1 MSVGETSEM
10 PEKEAESNA
19 RGNGRASGA
28 ARKKRG
34 RPRRAVPVAA
44 EAELAEAESA
54 PRRRATGGNGG
65 DSGDG
70 GDGRNRDRS
79 LRRLLAGLRSLDAG
93 DFSARLESNG
103 DALMSEI
110 ADIFNSVATK
120 QGRLAEELNRVA
132 LSVGREG
139 KMRDRATI
147 GPAGGLWAGSVDALN
162 SLITDLVQPTSEVA
176 RVIKAVAEGDLSQKV
191 ELEIEGKTVQ
201 GEFFRIGSTVNR
213 MVDQLNAFA
222 SEVTRVAREVGTEG
236 RLGGQANV
244 QGVSGTWRDLTDS
257 VNGMASNLT
266 NQVRNIADVTTAVAK
281 GDLSKKIT
289 AEAKGEILELK
300 NTINTMVDQLSSF
313 ADEVTRVAREVGTE
327 GVLGGQANVPGV
339 AGTWKDLTDS
349 VNGMA
354 SNLTNQVRNIADVTT
369 AVAKGDLG
377 RKITAEA
384 KGEMLEL
391 KDTINTMVDQLS
403 SFAAEVTR
411 VAREVGTEGI
421 LGGQA
426 NVSGVAGTWKD
437 LTDSVN
443 FMASNLTSQVRNIA
457 DVTTA
462 VAKGD
467 LSRKI
472 TAEAKGEILELKNT
486 VNTMVDQLNA
496 FAGEV
501 TRVAREVG
509 TEGMLGGQANV
520 QGVSGTWKDLTDS
533 VNFMAGNLTSQV
545 RNIALVT
552 TAVAN
557 GDLSQKI
564 TVEAKGEVLEL
575 KNTVNTMV
583 DQLNSFAA
591 EVTRVAREVGS
602 EGRLGGQA
610 NVPGVAGT
618 WKDLTDSV
626 NFMAGNLT
634 SQVRNIADVT
644 TAVARGDLSKKIT
657 AEAKGEILEL
667 KTIINTMVEQLN
679 AFAAEVTRVAR
690 EVGTD
695 GRLGGQANVEGV
707 SGTWRDLTDSV
718 NSMASNLTAQVR
730 NIADVTT
737 AVAKGDLSRK
747 ITAEAKG
754 EILELKNTVNTM
766 VDQLN
771 GFAAEVTRV
780 AREVGTEGILGGQAN
795 VPGVAGTWKDLTDS
809 VNGMASNLTNQVRN
823 IADVTTAVAKGDL
836 SKKITAEAKGEI
848 LEVKSIINTMVDQLR
863 SFADEVTRVAREV
876 GTEGRLGGQANVPGV
891 AGTWKDLT
899 DSVNYM
905 ASNLTSQVRNIADVT
920 TAVALGDLS
929 RKITVDARGEILELK
944 NTVNT
949 MVEQLNAFASEVTRV
964 ASEVGS
970 EGILGG
976 QARVPGAGG
985 VWRDLTDNVNFMA
998 SNLTSQVRNIALVTT
1013 AVANGDLSQKITVEA
1028 RGEIL
1033 ELKNTV
1039 NTMVEKLRVF
1049 ADEVTRVAKEVGT
1062 EGKLGG
1068 QAEVPGVAGTWKAL
1082 TDAVNAM
1089 ANSLTA
1095 QVRNIADVATAV
1107 TKGDLTRQITVEA
1120 QGELDEL
1127 KSNLNQMIANLKETT
1142 ERNQEQDWL
1151 KTNLAKFSRMMQGQK
1166 DLESVSRLIMSE
1178 LTPLVS
1184 AHHGAFFI
1192 MDNEAGT
1199 PTLRL
1204 IASYAY
1210 RARKHVANR
1219 YAVGE
1224 GLVGQAALEK
1234 QPILLQNVPDDYI
1247 QITSGLGEAPP
1258 RNIIVLPVLFEGE
1271 VKAVIELA
1279 SFLPFSQIHQTFL
1292 DQLSESIGVVLNMI
1306 GASMRTEELLE
1317 QSQKLT
1323 QELQSQS
1330 KELQSQQD
1338 ELKRS
1343 NSELEA
1349 QAKTLRQ
1356 SEELL
1361 KEQQEELQQVNEE
1374 LEEKASLL
1382 AEQNQKV
1389 EQKNREVEG
1398 ARLALEEKA
1407 EQLALSSKYK
1417 SEFLAN
1423 MSHEL
1428 RTPLNSLLILAKL
1441 LSDNKEKNLTPKQ
1454 VEFSQTIYTSG
1465 TDLLNLIND
1474 ILDLSKVEA
1483 GKMEVNTTDV
1493 PIADVGSFSKRTFD
1507 VVAQQKNLYFKV
1519 DIHADVPSA
1528 IFTDGQRLQQVL
1540 KNLLSNA
1547 FKFTETGGVTLTVR
1561 KAEKGKRFA
1570 SRILDQANE
1579 VIAFAVNDTG
1589 IGIAKDK
1596 QQLIFE
1602 AFQQADGTTSR
1613 KFGGTGLGLSISR
1626 EIARLLGGEIRVES
1640 TPGGGSTFTLF
1651 LPSRFVETEPPKSGE
1666 DSSSRRRDRG
1676 DSWGV
1681 SDGGGG
1687 GRRPSGPN
1695 RAAPQYA
1702 RQRSTAES
1710 GGWEQSGGGM
1720 AVVPTA
1726 PASLEVEYPPVPR
1739 DELPRPKGFDDD
1751 RENIVPGDRVLLII
1765 ENDPTFSKV
1774 LLEMAREKGFRGLNA
1789 LDGEAGLK
1797 LAHAFGP
1804 DAITLDID
1812 MPGMDGW
1819 AVLDRLKHHPETR
1832 HIPVHIITGIRE
1844 RQQGLKSGALAYLEK
1859 PVTKEALDE
1868 SFAKISDF
1876 IDTSVK
1882 RLLVVEDDETQR
1894 ASMIEL
1900 IQHEDVEITAVASA
1914 EDALREL
1921 SGGHFD
1927 CMVLDL
1933 GLKDMNGFELLETVK
1948 ANPAMWDL
1956 PIIIYTGKDLS
1967 PAEDTK
1973 LRKFAE
1979 TIIVKDVKSPERL
1992 LDETALF
1999 LHRVEA
2005 KLPEQKRRML
2015 ERLHNTDAVFTGKRV
2030 LVVDDDVRNIF
2041 SLTSML
2047 EDHGMLVSFAENG
2060 KDAIGLLKERQDF
2073 DLVLMDVMMPE
2084 MDGYETTRAIRDIPA
2099 LKSLPIIALTAKA
2112 MKGDREKCIAAGSSD
2127 YITKPVDTEQLL
2139 SLMRVW
2145 LYR

>member
-1 MSVGETSEM
+1 VSVGER
-10 PEKEAESNA
+10 PELPEHESAPNG
-19 RGNGRASGA
+19 RGNGRTTGA
-28 ARKKRG
+28 VRGKRG
-34 RPRRAVPVAA
+34 RPRRAVTAA
-44 EAELAEAESA
+44 NETEIDVTEEVT
-54 PRRRATGGNGG
+54 R
-65 DSGDG
+65 DG
-70 GDGRNRDRS
+70 GKSVASGGGGGGGGSGTRERS

-93 DFSARLESNG
+93 DFSARLDSND
-103 DALMSEI
+103 DALLSEI
-110 ADIFNSVATK
+110 ADVFNSVATK

-147 GPAGGLWAGSVDALN
+147 GPAAGLWAGSVDALN

-222 SEVTRVAREVGTEG
+222 SEVTRVALEVGTEG

-257 VNGMASNLT
+257 VNGMATNLT

-313 ADEVTRVAREVGTE
+313 AGEVTRVAREVGTE

-369 AVAKGDLG
+369 AVARGDLSK
-377 RKITAEA
+377 KITAEA
-384 KGEMLEL
+384 KGEILEL
-391 KDTINTMVDQLS
+391 KTIINTMVDQLNG
-403 SFAAEVTR
+403 FAAEVTR

-426 NVSGVAGTWKD
+426 NVPGVA
-437 LTDSVN
+437 
-443 FMASNLTSQVRNIA
+443 
-457 DVTTA
+457 
-462 VAKGD
+462 
-467 LSRKI
+467 
-472 TAEAKGEILELKNT
+472 
-486 VNTMVDQLNA
+486 
-496 FAGEV
+496 
-501 TRVAREVG
+501 
-509 TEGMLGGQANV
+509 
-520 QGVSGTWKDLTDS
+520 GTWKDLTDS

-667 KTIINTMVEQLN
+667 KTIINTMVDQLN

-718 NSMASNLTAQVR
+718 NSMASNLTSQVR

-754 EILELKNTVNTM
+754 EVLELKNTINTM

-771 GFAAEVTRV
+771 GFASEVTRV
-780 AREVGTEGILGGQAN
+780 AREVGTEGVLGGQAN

-929 RKITVDARGEILELK
+929 RKISVDARGEILELK
-944 NTVNT
+944 NTINT

-964 ASEVGS
+964 AREVGS

-1068 QAEVPGVAGTWKAL
+1068 QADAPGVAGTWKAL
-1082 TDAVNAM
+1082 TDSVNAM

-1127 KSNLNQMIANLKETT
+1127 KANINQMIANLKETT

-1192 MDNEAGT
+1192 MDNEAGS
-1199 PTLRL
+1199 PMLRL

-1210 RARKHVANR
+1210 RARKHVGNR
-1219 YAVGE
+1219 FSIGE

-1234 QPILLQNVPDDYI
+1234 QLILLQNVPDDYI

-1292 DQLSESIGVVLNMI
+1292 DQLAESIGVVLNMI

-1330 KELQSQQD
+1330 KELQQQQD

-1389 EQKNREVEG
+1389 EQKNREVEA
-1398 ARLALEEKA
+1398 ARLSLEEKA

-1441 LSDNKEKNLTPKQ
+1441 LSDNKESTLTPKQ
-1454 VEFSQTIYTSG
+1454 VEYAQTIYSSG

-1483 GKMEVNTTDV
+1483 GKTEVNPMEVPVTDV
-1493 PIADVGSFSKRTFD
+1493 ESFSRRTFEP
-1507 VVAQQKNLYFKV
+1507 VAQQKGLRFTV
-1519 DIHADVPSA
+1519 DIQPGSPPSLY
-1528 IFTDGQRLQQVL
+1528 TDGQRLQQVL

-1547 FKFTETGGVTLTVR
+1547 FKFTEQGGVTLTIR
-1561 KAEKGKRFA
+1561 KTEKGKRFA
-1570 SRILDQANE
+1570 SRTLDQADT
-1579 VIAFAVNDTG
+1579 VIAFAVSDTG
-1589 IGIAKDK
+1589 IGIARDK

-1640 TPGGGSTFTLF
+1640 TPGAGSTFTLF
-1651 LPSRFVETEPPKSGE
+1651 LPGRYAEPDTPKIGE
-1666 DSSSRRRDRG
+1666 ESSSRRRDRG
-1676 DSWGV
+1676 DDWGT
-1681 SDGGGG
+1681 DGGSV
-1687 GRRPSGPN
+1687 RSGPRGRPLATTYN
-1695 RAAPQYA
+1695 

-1710 GGWEQSGGGM
+1710 GGWEQSGGG
-1720 AVVPTA
+1720 TA
-1726 PASLEVEYPPVPR
+1726 LGSDPVEPADIDLVMSR
-1739 DELPRPKGFDDD
+1739 DSLPRPDGFDDD
-1751 RENIVPGDRVLLII
+1751 RENIEKGDRVLLII
-1765 ENDPTFSKV
+1765 ENDVTFSKV
-1774 LLEMAREKGFRGLNA
+1774 LLDMAREKGFKGLNA

-1797 LAHAFGP
+1797 LAHALEP

-1819 AVLDRLKHHPETR
+1819 AVLDRLKHHPQTR
-1832 HIPVHIITGIRE
+1832 HIPVHIITGMHE
-1844 RQQGLKSGALAYLEK
+1844 RQHGLKSGALAYLEK

-1894 ASMIEL
+1894 ESMIEL

-1921 SGGHFD
+1921 STGHFD

-2015 ERLHNTDAVFTGKRV
+2015 ERLHNTDAVLTGKRV

-2060 KDAIGLLKERQDF
+2060 RDAIALLRERQDF

-2084 MDGYETTRAIRDIPA
+2084 MDGYETTRAIREIPA

-2112 MKGDREKCIAAGSSD
+2112 MKGDREKCIAAGASD

>member
-1 MSVGETSEM
+1 MKRSTTTPWS
-10 PEKEAESNA
+10 
-19 RGNGRASGA
+19 AS
-28 ARKKRG
+28 
-34 RPRRAVPVAA
+34 
-44 EAELAEAESA
+44 
-54 PRRRATGGNGG
+54 T
-65 DSGDG
+65 
-70 GDGRNRDRS
+70 
-79 LRRLLAGLRSLDAG
+79 
-93 DFSARLESNG
+93 
-103 DALMSEI
+103 
-110 ADIFNSVATK
+110 
-120 QGRLAEELNRVA
+120 
-132 LSVGREG
+132 
-139 KMRDRATI
+139 
-147 GPAGGLWAGSVDALN
+147 
-162 SLITDLVQPTSEVA
+162 
-176 RVIKAVAEGDLSQKV
+176 
-191 ELEIEGKTVQ
+191 
-201 GEFFRIGSTVNR
+201 
-213 MVDQLNAFA
+213 
-222 SEVTRVAREVGTEG
+222 
-236 RLGGQANV
+236 
-244 QGVSGTWRDLTDS
+244 
-257 VNGMASNLT
+257 NLT
-266 NQVRNIADVTTAVAK
+266 GQVRNIAEVTTAVAR
-281 GDLSKKIT
+281 GDLSRKIT
-289 AEAKGEILELK
+289 VDVKGEI
-300 NTINTMVDQLSSF
+300 
-313 ADEVTRVAREVGTE
+313 A
-327 GVLGGQANVPGV
+327 
-339 AGTWKDLTDS
+339 
-349 VNGMA
+349 
-354 SNLTNQVRNIADVTT
+354 
-369 AVAKGDLG
+369 
-377 RKITAEA
+377 
-384 KGEMLEL
+384 EL
-391 KDTINTMVDQLS
+391 KDTINTMVDQLNG
-403 SFAAEVTR
+403 FGAEVTR
-411 VAREVGTEGI
+411 VARDVGLEGQ

-426 NVSGVAGTWKD
+426 IVPGVAGTWKD

-486 VNTMVDQLNA
+486 VNTMVDQLNG
-496 FAGEV
+496 FAAEV

-509 TEGMLGGQANV
+509 TEGILGGQANV
-520 QGVSGTWKDLTDS
+520 PGVAGTWKDLTDS

-634 SQVRNIADVT
+634 SQVRNIADVS

-667 KTIINTMVEQLN
+667 KTIINTMVDQLN

-747 ITAEAKG
+747 ITVEAKG

-823 IADVTTAVAKGDL
+823 IADVTAAVAKGDL

-848 LEVKSIINTMVDQLR
+848 LEVKSIINTMVDQLS
-863 SFADEVTRVAREV
+863 SFAAEVTRVAREV

-964 ASEVGS
+964 AREVGS

-1068 QAEVPGVAGTWKAL
+1068 QAEVPGVAGTWKNL

-1127 KSNLNQMIANLKETT
+1127 KANLNQMIANLKETT

-1192 MDNEAGT
+1192 LDNEAGM

-1210 RARKHVANR
+1210 RARKHVGNR
-1219 YAVGE
+1219 FAMGE

-1271 VKAVIELA
+1271 VKAAIELA

-1292 DQLSESIGVVLNMI
+1292 DQLGESIGVVLNMI

-1389 EQKNREVEG
+1389 EQKNREVEA
-1398 ARLALEEKA
+1398 ARIALEEKA

-1441 LSDNKEKNLTPKQ
+1441 LSDNKEKTLTPKQ
-1454 VEFSQTIYTSG
+1454 VEFAQTIYSSG

-1474 ILDLSKVEA
+1474 ILDLTKVEA
-1483 GKMEVNTTDV
+1483 GKMEVNPLDV
-1493 PIADVGSFSKRTFD
+1493 PIGDIESFTKRTFD
-1507 VVAQQKNLYFKV
+1507 HVAHQKGLKFDV
-1519 DIHADVPSA
+1519 EIHAEMPST
-1528 IFTDGQRLQQVL
+1528 IYTDGQRLQQVI

-1547 FKFTETGGVTLTVR
+1547 FKFTERGGVTLTIK

-1570 SRILDQANE
+1570 SRILDQAE
-1579 VIAFAVNDTG
+1579 TVVAIAVTDTG

-1596 QQLIFE
+1596 LQLIFE

-1626 EIARLLGGEIRVES
+1626 EIARLLGGEIRVDS
-1640 TPGGGSTFTLF
+1640 TPGSGSTFTLF
-1651 LPSRFVETEPPKSGE
+1651 LPSRYVEPDAPKPAPS

-1676 DSWGV
+1676 DGWAGGGSGP
-1681 SDGGGG
+1681 DGGTA
-1687 GRRPSGPN
+1687 RVGPRGSPRVASK
-1695 RAAPQYA
+1695 RA
-1702 RQRSTAES
+1702 STAES
-1710 GGWEQSGGGM
+1710 GGWEESGGGAATTQM
-1720 AVVPTA
+1720 SQTD
-1726 PASLEVEYPPVPR
+1726 EVELPVPR
-1739 DELPRPKGFDDD
+1739 DELPRPEGFDDD
-1751 RENIVPGDRVLLII
+1751 RDSIEPGDRVLLII
-1765 ENDPTFSKV
+1765 ENDVTFSKV
-1774 LLEMAREKGFRGLNA
+1774 LLEMAREKGFKGLSA
-1789 LDGEAGLK
+1789 LDGEAGLQ
-1797 LAHAFGP
+1797 LAHALEP

-1819 AVLDRLKHHPETR
+1819 AVLDRLKHHPQTR

-1868 SFAKISDF
+1868 SFAKINQF
-1876 IDTSVK
+1876 IDSSVK

-1894 ASMIEL
+1894 AAMIEL
-1900 IQHEDVEITAVASA
+1900 IQHEDVEITAVGSA

-1921 SGGHFD
+1921 STSHFD

-2015 ERLHNTDAVFTGKRV
+2015 ERLHNTDAVFNGKRV

-2047 EDHGMLVSFAENG
+2047 EDHGMQVSFAENG
-2060 KDAIGLLKERQDF
+2060 KDAVSMLRDRQDF
-2073 DLVLMDVMMPE
+2073 DLVLMDIMMPE
-2084 MDGYETTRAIRDIPA
+2084 MDGYETMRVIRQNPA
-2099 LKSLPIIALTAKA
+2099 LKSMPIIALTAKA
-2112 MKGDREKCIAAGSSD
+2112 MKGDREKTIAAGASD